1 MISFLE
7 VRTSDGKIIGKVGFD
22 SDSDTYSFEYSVD
35 WIFSEGSYPVS
46 PVIGFESHAKSSTV
60 KRFIDNLLPEGDGL
74 DAIAQSSRISKSNTF
89 ALIRTVGQES
99 TGGLILTSPGFQL
112 EHNEQAARL
121 VTDEELLSR
130 IKARDV
136 MPFSVWDGKVRLSI
150 AGFQDKIA
158 VFINDGKM
166 FLVEHPLASTH
177 IVKPLP
183 RNPELSTVVA
193 NEYYCMSLADAVGLS
208 AARTQIHRIPDP
220 VLIVERFDRKYN
232 AKLLCV
238 DRSHVIDGC
247 QLLDMPPQYKYE
259 RNFGGGRD
267 VAHIRDGASLKQIF
281 ACAGLSEMPMLFTQQ
296 LLRWTIFLYLVGNA
310 DAHAKNLSFH
320 VRPKGKIALS
330 PTYDVVSTV
339 IYNGLDDSMALS
351 IGDEFKFEDVRA
363 FQWATFAADCHI
375 PVKVLATEMR
385 RMATNAVKHIT
396 QETIDLSSLTDQELK
411 DIRRIQDF
419 IAQQSAAL
427 LRDAELV
434 KEVQLSDI
442 ENGDFL

>member
-1 MISFLE
+1 MMDFLE
-7 VRTSDGKIIGKVGFD
+7 VKTSDDKIIGKVGFD
-22 SDSDTYSFEYSVD
+22 PDSETYSFEYSID
-35 WIFSEGSYPVS
+35 WIASEGSYPVS
-46 PVIGFESHAKSSTV
+46 PVIGFESRAKSSTI

-74 DAIAQSSRISKSNTF
+74 DAIAQSGRISKSNTF

-99 TGGLILTSPGFQL
+99 TGGLILSPQDFQL
-112 EHNEQAARL
+112 KHNEQPARL

-193 NEYYCMSLADAVGLS
+193 NEYYCMSLADTVGLS

-232 AKLLCV
+232 AQLLRV
-238 DRSHVIDGC
+238 DRLHVIDGC

-281 ACAGLSEMPMLFTQQ
+281 ACARLSEMPMLFTQQ
-296 LLRWTIFLYLVGNA
+296 LLRWTLFQYLIGNA

-339 IYNGLDDSMALS
+339 IYNGLDDTMALS

-385 RMATNAVKHIT
+385 RMATNAVKHIA
-396 QETIDLSSLTDQELK
+396 QESVDITSLTDQELK
-411 DIRRIQDF
+411 GIRRIQDF

-434 KEVQLSDI
+434 KEVQF
-442 ENGDFL
+442 G

>member
-1 MISFLE
+1 MDFLE
-7 VRTSDGKIIGKVGFD
+7 VKTSDDKMIGKVGFD
-22 SDSDTYSFEYSVD
+22 SDYETYSFEYSAD
-35 WIFSEGSYPVS
+35 WITSDGSYPVS
-46 PVIGFESHAKSSTV
+46 PAIGFESRAKSSTV

-74 DAIAQSSRISKSNTF
+74 DAIAQAGRISKSNTF

-99 TGGLILTSPGFQL
+99 TGGLILIPPGFQL
-112 EHNEQAARL
+112 EHNEQPARL

-136 MPFSVWDGKVRLSI
+136 IPFSVWDGKVRLSI

-158 VFINDGKM
+158 VFMNDGKM

-232 AKLLCV
+232 AKLLRV

-267 VAHIRDGASLKQIF
+267 VLHIRDGASLKRIF
-281 ACAGLSEMPMLFTQQ
+281 ACAGLSEIPMLFTRQ
-296 LLRWTIFLYLVGNA
+296 LLRWTLFQFLIGNA

-320 VRPKGKIALS
+320 IRHKGKIALS
-330 PTYDVVSTV
+330 PAYDVVSTV
-339 IYNGLDDSMALS
+339 IYPGLENTMALS
-351 IGDEFKFEDVRA
+351 IGDEFKFEEVRA
-363 FQWATFAADCHI
+363 FQWALFAAECHI

-385 RMATNAVKHIT
+385 RMAKNVIKHIT
-396 QETIDLSSLTDQELK
+396 QETVGLSSVTDQELK

-427 LRDAELV
+427 LRDAEWV
-434 KEVQLSDI
+434 KGVQLSDV
-442 ENGDFL
+442 DSR

>member
-1 MISFLE
+1 MDFLE
-7 VRTSDGKIIGKVGFD
+7 VKTSDDKIIGKVGFD
-22 SDSDTYSFEYSVD
+22 PDSETYSFEYSID
-35 WIFSEGSYPVS
+35 WIASEGSYPVS
-46 PVIGFESHAKSSTV
+46 PVIGFESRAKSSTI

-74 DAIAQSSRISKSNTF
+74 DAIAQSGRISKSNTF

-99 TGGLILTSPGFQL
+99 TGGLILSPQDFQL
-112 EHNEQAARL
+112 KHNEQPARL

-193 NEYYCMSLADAVGLS
+193 NEYYCMSLADTVGLS

-232 AKLLCV
+232 AQLLRV
-238 DRSHVIDGC
+238 DRLHVIDGC

-281 ACAGLSEMPMLFTQQ
+281 ACARLSEMPMLFTQQ
-296 LLRWTIFLYLVGNA
+296 LLRWTLFQYLIGNA

-339 IYNGLDDSMALS
+339 IYNGLDDTMALS

-385 RMATNAVKHIT
+385 RMATNAVKHIA
-396 QETIDLSSLTDQELK
+396 QESVDITSLTDQELK
-411 DIRRIQDF
+411 GIRRIQDF

-434 KEVQLSDI
+434 KEVQF
-442 ENGDFL
+442 G